1 MPERFPDAS
10 VESNVA
16 LELKLIDAYD
26 ELLRKVELE
35 ILRQA
40 KDHDAQAFHL
50 LDSVAGIGK
59 ILALVMLYEVHDIRR
74 FPRVQDFVSY
84 CRLVKSKKES
94 AGKCYGTSDNKIGN
108 AHFKVGF
115 LGSSRLVF
123 EKQSRRPSLPGWSGK
138 ETRQGQSPDRFGAQ
152 TGSGCVSHALEE

>member
-1 MPERFPDAS
+1 MAERFPDAS

-50 LDSVAGIGK
+50 LDAVAGIGK
-59 ILALVMLYEVHDIRR
+59 ILALVILDEVHDIRR

-94 AGKCYGTSDNKIGN
+94 AGGADEPDRLTGTPRGRSLLDWVFTCGSDHAG
-108 AHFKVGF
+108 H
-115 LGSSRLVF
+115 
-123 EKQSRRPSLPGWSGK
+123 P
-138 ETRQGQSPDRFGAQ
+138 ETRVPSP
-152 TGSGCVSHALEE
+152 CVLIGYPLPLLQKSVTNRG